1 MTAEVGGSLR
11 VIVLAYGAGRE
22 HDPLL
27 DSLAASGVAP
37 GSILVVHNEATRGE
51 AAPPAPAGVEVV
63 GTGANL
69 GYAGGMNF
77 GLARILDRG
86 YENVLLLTH
95 DARLRPGALDT
106 LLAVRTRDP
115 RFAVLGP
122 ALVLTGTETPFSFGG
137 VTDRDGA
144 NAHVKERPPA
154 PDGLFACDWI
164 DGGTMLIGREVFE
177 RVGEFDAG
185 FWGYCEEADL
195 CLRARREGF
204 GVGVVLDALA
214 DQAPGAAKRPGAWA
228 YLTTRNGI
236 EYAWRAAGA
245 RGLVAITARSALIVA
260 INLARVVLRR
270 AGLRPGSPAEPWAL
284 AVGTARGA
292 VDRYRRRWGP
302 PPADLPGRGD
312 LGDA

>member
-1 MTAEVGGSLR
+1 VSAAAERSLG
-11 VIVLAYGAGRE
+11 VLILAYGAGRE

-27 DSLAASGVAP
+27 DSLTASGVPAEA
-37 GSILVVHNEATRGE
+37 ILVVHNEATAGE

-77 GLARILDRG
+77 GLERILPRG
-86 YENVLLLTH
+86 EENILLLTH
-95 DARLRPGALDT
+95 DARLRPGALDA
-106 LLAVRTRDP
+106 LLAARARDP
-115 RFAVLGP
+115 RLGVLGP

-144 NAHVKERPPA
+144 NAHVKERPA
-154 PDGLFACDWI
+154 GGDGIFACDWV
-164 DGGTMLIGREVFE
+164 DGGTMLIGREVLE

-195 CLRARREGF
+195 CLRARRAGF
-204 GVGVVLDALA
+204 GVAVVLDALA

-236 EYAWRAAGA
+236 EYAGRAAGT
-245 RGLVAITARSALIVA
+245 RGLLAITARSALIVA
-260 INLARVVLRR
+260 INLARVALRR
-270 AGLRPGSPAEPWAL
+270 SGVRAGSPAEPWAL